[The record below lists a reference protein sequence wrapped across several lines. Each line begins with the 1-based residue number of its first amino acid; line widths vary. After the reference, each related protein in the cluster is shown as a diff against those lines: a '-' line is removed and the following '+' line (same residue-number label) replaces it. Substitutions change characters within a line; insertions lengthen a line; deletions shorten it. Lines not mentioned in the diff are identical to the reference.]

1 MATQTHPKFVR
12 WALLIGIVIA
22 LNLFFVAV
30 QSMIVAE
37 PQYEDY
43 CPTTVQQAL
52 TPEVCS
58 AQNGVWVETPNDP
71 NVSGVTD
78 AMRKSEKIYQPN
90 GYCDYYQ
97 KCQPIYDAAR
107 EEHQMLAFA
116 LMVGFGVLALIVG
129 VIPMGSSIVSS
140 GLSYGGVL
148 ALIIAAGGYWNEA
161 GQLLRLA
168 ISLVALGALLYLG
181 IKRFKD

>member
-30 QSMIVAE
+30 QTMVIAE
-37 PQYEDY
+37 PQYDEF
-43 CPTTVQQAL
+43 CPTTVQPAA
-52 TPEVCS
+52 TEEACI
-58 AQNGVWVETPNDP
+58 AQEGIWVETPSNPQVTAVTKP
-71 NVSGVTD
+71 NT
-78 AMRKSEKIYQPN
+78 E
-90 GYCDYYQ
+90 GYCDLYQ
-97 KCQPIYDAAR
+97 KCQPLYEAATD
-107 EEHQMLAFA
+107 EHNMLAFA
-116 LMVGFGVLALIVG
+116 LMVSFGVLALIVG

-148 ALIIAAGGYWNEA
+148 ALIIASGGYWSEA
-161 GQLLRLA
+161 GELLRLA
-168 ISLVALGALLYLG
+168 ISVVALGALLYLG